1 MCVCVRSVCNHK
13 YVSLDKAELESAAEA
28 LVHTVGMSKSQARKE
43 ARLHILEDRVE
54 KRARVAARDSLPAT
68 SSTPSAASS
77 TPATTSSAPSATSSR
92 DLPAM
97 SSAVSATAL
106 ASAPDSTGCT
116 ASTRR
121 FARLQRAS
129 AFVERYVVIGGEFCL
144 LNETEAELAQ
154 AEGAVLASA
163 EAEGAVLASAQ
174 AGGAVAESA
183 AQAIAVAESAV
194 ALPLSLQESWALLRH
209 GVGRP
214 FVEGCISE
222 SAHDLDSTFR
232 SVCVGRLDPLLS

>member
-1 MCVCVRSVCNHK
+1 MR
-13 YVSLDKAELESAAEA
+13 E
-28 LVHTVGMSKSQARKE
+28 
-43 ARLHILEDRVE
+43 
-54 KRARVAARDSLPAT
+54 
-68 SSTPSAASS
+68 
-77 TPATTSSAPSATSSR
+77 
-92 DLPAM
+92 
-97 SSAVSATAL
+97 
-106 ASAPDSTGCT
+106 
-116 ASTRR
+116 
-121 FARLQRAS
+121 
-129 AFVERYVVIGGEFCL
+129 
-144 LNETEAELAQ
+144 ETEAKLAQ

-194 ALPLSLQESWALLRH
+194 ALPSSLQESWALLRH

-232 SVCVGRLDPLLS
+232 SVCLEGLTC